1 MPTVLVTGAARGIGA
16 AVVHRLAGAG
26 WDVLAGVRRAEDA
39 EPLRAAHPLRITPV
53 TLDITDP
60 QQIAALERS
69 LPDRLDAVVNN
80 AGVVVAGPLEAVPP
94 AELLRQLD
102 VNVVGQVAVAQATL
116 PRLRASRGRVVLVS
130 SVSGLI
136 ATPMFGPYN
145 ASKFAL
151 EGIADALRMELSPWG
166 IRVVL
171 VEPAQTDT
179 DLWRNAEQDADAL
192 ESALS
197 PGHRALYARHI
208 AGFRKSIPAAQR
220 AAVPADEVAAVIER
234 ALTDRRPRAR
244 YVVGR
249 GPRLQVL
256 ISRLMPTAVM
266 DVMLRTATGVP
277 RRA

>member
-16 AVVHRLAGAG
+16 AAVHRLAGAE

-39 EPLRAAHPLRITPV
+39 DPLLAAHPLRVRPV

-60 QQIAALERS
+60 EQIAALERS
-69 LPDRLDAVVNN
+69 LPDRLDGVVNN

-94 AELLRQLD
+94 AELRRQLE
-102 VNVVGQVAVAQATL
+102 VNVVGQMAVAQATL
-116 PRLRASRGRVVLVS
+116 PRLRASRGRLVFVS

-151 EGIADALRMELSPWG
+151 EGLADALRMELSPWG
-166 IRVVL
+166 IPVVI

-208 AGFRKSIPAAQR
+208 AGFRKTIPGAQR
-220 AAVPADEVAAVIER
+220 TAVPAGEVATVIER

-244 YVVGR
+244 YIVGR

-256 ISRLMPTAVM
+256 LSRLVPTAVM
-266 DVMLRTATGVP
+266 DTLLRAASGIP
-277 RRA
+277 RGA

>member
-1 MPTVLVTGAARGIGA
+1 MPTVLVTGASRGIGA
-16 AVVHRLAGAG
+16 AAVHRLAGAN

-39 EPLRAAHPLRITPV
+39 DPLRAAHPLRVTPV
-53 TLDITDP
+53 TLDITKPDD
-60 QQIAALERS
+60 IAALERL
-69 LPDRLDAVVNN
+69 LPNRLDGVVNN

-94 AELLRQLD
+94 ADLRHQLD
-102 VNVVGQVAVAQATL
+102 VNVVGQ
-116 PRLRASRGRVVLVS
+116 
-130 SVSGLI
+130 
-136 ATPMFGPYN
+136 M

-151 EGIADALRMELSPWG
+151 EGIADALRMEVSPWG
-166 IRVVL
+166 VRVVL

-179 DLWRNAEQDADAL
+179 DLWRNADQDADAL
-192 ESALS
+192 ESTLS

-208 AGFRKSIPAAQR
+208 AGFRKSIPRTQR
-220 AAVPADEVAAVIER
+220 TAVPADEVAGVIEA

-256 ISRLMPTAVM
+256 TSRLLPTALM
-266 DVMLRTATGVP
+266 DALLRSATGVP

>member
-16 AVVHRLAGAG
+16 AVVHRLAGAA

-39 EPLRAAHPLRITPV
+39 EPLRAAHPLRVTPV
-53 TLDITDP
+53 MLDITDP

-69 LPDRLDAVVNN
+69 LPDRLDALVNN

-94 AELLRQLD
+94 AELLHQLD
-102 VNVVGQVAVAQATL
+102 VNVVGQVAIDQATL

-136 ATPMFGPYN
+136 ATLMFGPYN

-192 ESALS
+192 ENALS

-220 AAVPADEVAAVIER
+220 AAVPADQVAAVIER

-244 YVVGR
+244 YIVGR

-256 ISRLMPTAVM
+256 MSRLMPTALM
-266 DVMLRTATGVP
+266 DVLLRTAAGVP
-277 RRA
+277 RRG

>member
-1 MPTVLVTGAARGIGA
+1 
-16 AVVHRLAGAG
+16 
-26 WDVLAGVRRAEDA
+26 VLAGVRRAEDA
-39 EPLRAAHPLRITPV
+39 EPLRAAHPLRVTSV

-94 AELLRQLD
+94 AELRRQLD
-102 VNVVGQVAVAQATL
+102 VNVIGQMAVAQATL
-116 PRLRASRGRVVLVS
+116 PRLRAARGRLVFVS

-151 EGIADALRMELSPWG
+151 EGVADALRMELSPWG

-249 GPRLQVL
+249 GPRRQVL
-256 ISRLMPTAVM
+256 MSRLLPTALM
-266 DVMLRTATGVP
+266 DVLLRTATGVP